1 MPITTQTREFQHHVQ
16 PILQFKHKPHI
27 QPPSPA
33 PLHHAISPTAISS
46 LLCRCHELRVPS
58 FTTVK
63 PLSPARSNQITAGA
77 SPPQASSPRRRRQ
90 AQPWISINH
99 AVTQAALRRA
109 RAPLLSLSKK
119 PRLQRRL
126 LAVVSP
132 LSSCCHHPQLAK
144 AAAAPTSTPAS
155 APSSISMLKRKKP
168 EEI

>member
-1 MPITTQTREFQHHVQ
+1 MATLSPLPPLQSSIHALCRAQNCFGHLSLHRFNQLLPASIHHSTYQ
-16 PILQFKHKPHI
+16 L
-27 QPPSPA
+27 SPA
-33 PLHHAISPTAISS
+33 PS
-46 LLCRCHELRVPS
+46 
-58 FTTVK
+58 

-132 LSSCCHHPQLAK
+132 LSSCCHHPQLVK